1 MAIGKKSAEAAHDE
15 QVFWSSSPA
24 GTRDIAAKLAVTC
37 SSSTVLALRG
47 DLGAGK
53 TEFVKGLA
61 EGMGCQGPVT
71 SPTFAIAH
79 EYSGGR
85 LPVFHF
91 DFYRMEDEDE
101 FDTCGFEECLG
112 TGVVAAEWADKFAH
126 RLPPGTIWIELSA
139 ATPSNGDVRHRIA
152 IGGL

>member
-1 MAIGKKSAEAAHDE
+1 MANAKTAGLPPNGEKM
-15 QVFWSSSPA
+15 FMSSSPEE
-24 GTRDIAAKLAVTC
+24 TRGIAAALAARC
-37 SSSTVLALRG
+37 SSSTIFALRG

-61 EGMGCQGPVT
+61 EALGCRGPVT

-79 EYSGGR
+79 EYVGGL

-101 FDTCGFEECLG
+101 FETCGFEECAG

-126 RLPPGTIWIELSA
+126 RFPENTIWVEMSA
-139 ATPSNGDVRHRIA
+139 SNPTTGDGKHRIA
-152 IGGL
+152 IQGL

>member
-1 MAIGKKSAEAAHDE
+1 MAIGKTTGEKAGEE
-15 QVFWSSSPA
+15 KVFWTSSPA
-24 GTRDIAAKLAVTC
+24 ETRGIAAMIAGAC
-37 SSSTVLALRG
+37 SNTTVLALRG

-61 EGMGCQGPVT
+61 EAMGCQGPIT

-85 LPVFHF
+85 LPIFHF

-101 FDTCGFEECLG
+101 FETCGFEECLG
-112 TGVVAAEWADKFAH
+112 AGVIAAEWADKFAH
-126 RLPPGTIWIELSA
+126 RFPTGTIWIEMSA
-139 ATPSNGDVRHRIA
+139 ANPTTGDARHRVA

>member
-1 MAIGKKSAEAAHDE
+1 MAIGKNTDTAASGE
-15 QVFWSSSPA
+15 TVFWSSSPA
-24 GTRDIAAKLAVTC
+24 ETHGIAAKLAGSC
-37 SSSTVLALRG
+37 SMSSVLALRG
-47 DLGAGK
+47 ELGAGK

-61 EGMGCQGPVT
+61 GAMGCRGPVT

-85 LPVFHF
+85 LPIFHF
-91 DFYRMEDEDE
+91 DFYRMEDEAE
-101 FDTCGFEECLG
+101 FETCGFEESLG
-112 TGVVAAEWADKFAH
+112 NGIVVAEWADKFSH

-139 ATPSNGDVRHRIA
+139 AAPSTGDMRHRIV